1 MTGDGKMKNL
11 AGILV
16 VIGALA
22 APPALAGELADAG
35 SKAEQQVGGGQ
46 FLEALDTLNSAI
58 GKVWEQAP
66 LTVRKALFVSG
77 DPPGFGLYTPRPDSV
92 FKASEVLVVYAEPV
106 GYGFGKE
113 GDQFVI
119 DLAVDVELK
128 NKAGQVLG
136 AKADFGQLKLVSH
149 AQNHEFMAKLS
160 YNFSGLPAGEY
171 EVVTT
176 LRDAT
181 SGKKGSFSLAF
192 TIVP

>member
-1 MTGDGKMKNL
+1 MNKL
-11 AGILV
+11 IAALV
-16 VIGALA
+16 AFGAFIA
-22 APPALAGELADAG
+22 TPAMAGELADAG
-35 SKAEQQVGGGQ
+35 TKAEQQVGSGQ
-46 FLEALDTLNSAI
+46 FLEAIDTLSGAVS
-58 GKVWEQAP
+58 KVWEQTP
-66 LTVRKALFVSG
+66 LTVRKAIFVSG
-77 DPPGFGLYTPRPDSV
+77 DPPGFGLYTARPDSI
-92 FKASEVLVVYAEPV
+92 FKASEVIVVYAEPV

-113 GDQFVI
+113 GEQYVI

-136 AKADFGQLKLVSH
+136 SKADFGQLKLVSH

-176 LRDAT
+176 LRDAPT
-181 SGKKGSFSLAF
+181 GKSGSFALPF

>member
-1 MTGDGKMKNL
+1 MKTL
-11 AGILV
+11 MGVLV
-16 VIGALA
+16 AVGAFA
-22 APPALAGELADAG
+22 ALPAWAGEIADAG
-35 SKAEQQVGGGQ
+35 AKAEQQAGGGQ
-46 FLEALDTLNSAI
+46 FLEAIETLNGAV

-66 LTVRKALFVSG
+66 LTVRKAIFVSD
-77 DPPGFGLYTPRPDSV
+77 DPPGFGLYTPRPDSI
-92 FKASEVLVVYAEPV
+92 FKASEVIVVYAEPV
-106 GYGFGKE
+106 GYGFGQQ
-113 GDQFVI
+113 GDQYVI

-176 LRDAT
+176 LRDAA
-181 SGKKGSFSLAF
+181 SGKKGSFSLPF

>member
-1 MTGDGKMKNL
+1 MRKF
-11 AGILV
+11 
-16 VIGALA
+16 A
-22 APPALAGELADAG
+22 AAMATMAMLFASPGFAGEIADAG
-35 SKAEQQVGGGQ
+35 AAAEQQVGNGQ
-46 FLEALDTLNSAI
+46 FLEAIETLNGAV
-58 GKVWEQAP
+58 GKVWAQAP
-66 LTVRKALFVSG
+66 LTVRKALFVSD
-77 DPPGFGLYTPRPDSV
+77 DPPGFGLYTARPDSV

-113 GDQFVI
+113 GDQNVI

-136 AKADFGQLKLVSH
+136 EKADFGRLRLVSH

-176 LRDAT
+176 LRDAST
-181 SGKKGSFSLAF
+181 GKTGSFALPF

>member
-1 MTGDGKMKNL
+1 MNR
-11 AGILV
+11 
-16 VIGALA
+16 LA
-22 APPALAGELADAG
+22 AAIAATSLLIATPVWAGELADAG
-35 SKAEQQVGGGQ
+35 VKAEQQIGSGQ
-46 FLEALDTLNSAI
+46 FLEAIDTLNGAV
-58 GKVWEQAP
+58 GKVWEQTP
-66 LTVRKALFVSG
+66 LTVRKALFVTG
-77 DPPGFGLYTPRPDSV
+77 DPPGFGLYTARPDGT

-113 GDQFVI
+113 GDQYVI

-176 LRDAT
+176 LRDAPT
-181 SGKKGSFSLAF
+181 GKKGSFSLPF
-192 TIVP
+192 TIIP

>member
-1 MTGDGKMKNL
+1 MRKF

-16 VIGALA
+16 AIGTFAA
-22 APPALAGELADAG
+22 APAWAGEIVDAAG
-35 SKAEQQVGGGQ
+35 KAEQQVGAGQ
-46 FLEALDTLNSAI
+46 FLEALETLDGAV

-66 LTVRKALFVSG
+66 LTVRKALFVAG
-77 DPPGFGLYTPRPDSV
+77 DPPGFGLYTARPDSV

-106 GYGFGKE
+106 GYGFGRE
-113 GDQFVI
+113 GDQYVI

-176 LRDAT
+176 LRDAPT
-181 SGKKGSFSLAF
+181 GKKGTFSLPF